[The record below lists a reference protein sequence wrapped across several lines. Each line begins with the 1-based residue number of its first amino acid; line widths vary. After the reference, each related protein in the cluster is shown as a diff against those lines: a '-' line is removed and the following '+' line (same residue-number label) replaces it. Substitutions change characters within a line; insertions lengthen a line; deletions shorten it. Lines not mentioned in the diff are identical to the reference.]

1 MLNAQGNWCVGQKR
15 VVACL
20 LLLVEGGGAVVEGGL
35 FVWWGEVGGRERHM
49 KPVTGHEQLCNKR
62 ENG

>member
-35 FVWWGEVGGRERHM
+35 FVWWGEVGGRG
-49 KPVTGHEQLCNKR
+49 T
-62 ENG
+62 

>member
-1 MLNAQGNWCVGQKR
+1 MLNAQGTWCVGQKR
-15 VVACL
+15 VVARV
-20 LLLVEGGGAVVEGGL
+20 LLLVEGGG